1 MYERKLR
8 MKTTFLKSKYWLIN
22 NILVTTIGE
31 VLFIVAYFI
40 ISTYEEL
47 DTKSTLV
54 YLLFLIIAF
63 FISSL
68 PIIVGP
74 RTYLSKFTILDNGI
88 SWNIHKKGILIFDW
102 EDIIDVSIETRLY
115 RKCLVF
121 EITKHAHG
129 FRKDEFFFNV
139 DKRNIEV
146 LHKLC
151 KRDCIKNKIG
161 KFIQNRDYVTPIFIW
176 QK

>member
-1 MYERKLR
+1 MN
-8 MKTTFLKSKYWLIN
+8 KTTFWKSKYWLIN
-22 NILVTTIGE
+22 KLIATTIGE
-31 VLFIVAYFI
+31 VILIVAYFI

-63 FISSL
+63 FMSSL

-88 SWNIHKKGILIFDW
+88 SWYLHKKRILIFDW

-121 EITKHAHG
+121 EITKHTHG
-129 FRKDEFFFNV
+129 FRKNEFYFNV

-146 LHKLC
+146 LYKLC
-151 KRDCIKNKIG
+151 KNESTKNKIG
-161 KFIQNRDYVTPIFIW
+161 IFIKNKEYVTPIFIW
-176 QK
+176 QIK